1 MNKIYY
7 ENLNDAI
14 ERNKPNISK
23 TKRTLEEAGV
33 KYVLSSWIDLH
44 GIPKTKPVPMSD
56 FEKLCIGKGPQ
67 FAVHSVSFVPELTPR
82 NPSSP
87 HLVFLG

>member
-14 ERNKPNISK
+14 ERNKPNIPK

-33 KYVLSSWIDLH
+33 KYVMSSWIDMH
-44 GIPKTKPVPMSD
+44 GIPKTKPVPAAA
-56 FEKLCIGKGPQ
+56 I
-67 FAVHSVSFVPELTPR
+67 PE
-82 NPSSP
+82 
-87 HLVFLG
+87 

>member
-23 TKRTLEEAGV
+23 TKRTL
-33 KYVLSSWIDLH
+33 
-44 GIPKTKPVPMSD
+44 
-56 FEKLCIGKGPQ
+56 
-67 FAVHSVSFVPELTPR
+67 
-82 NPSSP
+82 
-87 HLVFLG
+87 

>member
-7 ENLNDAI
+7 ENLNEAI

-23 TKRTLEEAGV
+23 TKKTLEEAGV

-56 FEKLCIGKGPQ
+56 FEDY
-67 FAVHSVSFVPELTPR
+67 V
-82 NPSSP
+82 
-87 HLVFLG
+87 LVKDLNLLFIQYLLFQSLPLQTLIK

>member
-14 ERNKPNISK
+14 ERNKPNIST

-33 KYVLSSWIDLH
+33 KYVMSSWIDMH
-44 GIPKTKPVPMSD
+44 GIPKTKPVPISD
-56 FEKLCIGKGPQ
+56 FEELCIGTVSYTHLTLPTIC
-67 FAVHSVSFVPELTPR
+67 SV
-82 NPSSP
+82 
-87 HLVFLG
+87 